1 MVIGLPSLKRKLTM
15 TIPAKVREATRRALA
30 KGADEIV
37 ALMKSRVPVD
47 SGALRDSIGWTW
59 GDAPAGA
66 MVLATSTRTEGG
78 ERITI
83 YAGNDDAFYAR
94 WQEFGTQNMA
104 PNPYFYPS
112 YRQLK
117 RRTKSRVT
125 REMKKAIKA
134 GAA

>member
-1 MVIGLPSLKRKLTM
+1 MVTGLPSLKRKLTM
-15 TIPAKVREATRRALA
+15 TIPAKVREETRKALA

-37 ALMKSRVPVD
+37 ALMKSRVPTD
-47 SGALRDSIGWTW
+47 SRALRDSIGWTW
-59 GDAPAGA
+59 GDAPAGT
-66 MVLATSTRTEGG
+66 MVLATSAKTEGG

-83 YAGNDDAFYAR
+83 YAGNDKAFYAR
-94 WQEFGTQNMA
+94 WQEFGTQHMT
-104 PNPYFYPS
+104 PNPYFYGS

-117 RRTKSRVT
+117 RRTKSRIT

>member
-1 MVIGLPSLKRKLTM
+1 MVVGLQSLKRKM
-15 TIPAKVREATRRALA
+15 TVSIPAKVRDATRMAMA
-30 KGADEIV
+30 KGAGEIV
-37 ALMKSRVPVD
+37 ALMKNRVPVD
-47 SGALRDSIGWTW
+47 RGDLSDSIGWTW

-66 MVLATSTRTEGG
+66 IVLGQSARTATG

-83 YAGNDDAFYAR
+83 YAGNKAAYYAR
-94 WQEFGTQNMA
+94 WVEFGTQKMT
-104 PNPYFYPS
+104 PRPYFFSS

-117 RRTKSRVT
+117 RRTKSRIT